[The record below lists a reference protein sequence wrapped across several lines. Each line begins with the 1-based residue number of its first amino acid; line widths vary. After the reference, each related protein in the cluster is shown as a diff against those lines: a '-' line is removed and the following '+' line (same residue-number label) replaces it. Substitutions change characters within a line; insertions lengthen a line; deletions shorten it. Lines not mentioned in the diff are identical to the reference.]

1 MLYAVGGGAFL
12 LVLAAIVLL
21 KLRTIKKKRSIPG
34 DDFADEDE
42 DEDIGEDGVEI
53 R

>member
-1 MLYAVGGGAFL
+1 M
-12 LVLAAIVLL
+12 LAAIVFV
-21 KLRTIKKKRSIPG
+21 KLRAIKKKRSIPD